1 MRLQDNEGMNQRVQ
15 MEVDDPRRFSVHLAP
30 IPQPPTQDNIVA
42 SQKSI
47 FEDQDK
53 TIDLSLEHQFRNLL
67 TLIGQNFGINLKE
80 VIDRFIWTIELCH
93 I

>member
-30 IPQPPTQDNIVA
+30 IPQLSTQDNIVA
-42 SQKSI
+42 SQKSR

-53 TIDLSLEHQFRNLL
+53 TLTILSHK
-67 TLIGQNFGINLKE
+67 INL
-80 VIDRFIWTIELCH
+80 DCH
-93 I
+93 SLFLLV